1 MSQTY
6 SKGKKAPQY
15 DNFLE
20 ALRDLGKTT
29 LQEGQ
34 DQVKK
39 AFTSDVPDMLGLSS
53 HGTIKPN
60 ESFSVDQL
68 QKAEAKGEQQA
79 EVRFTQK
86 LNQMR
91 DEERARLV
99 REESQNKEQIKAIQA
114 EIANLTKA
122 AGELFKEVEIAAVQ
136 APVNPGIYHKNF
148 FFQLKSL
155 IVNLRRRVQDSKE
168 WLSVSNSRASKRG
181 AFWGG
186 VKKSG
191 TSYMLSSERY
201 TVMSTG

>member
-29 LQEGQ
+29 VQEGRNQ
-34 DQVKK
+34 IRQAV
-39 AFTSDVPDMLGLSS
+39 TSDVPEMFGISS

-60 ESFSVDQL
+60 ESFSVDQI
-68 QKAEAKGEQQA
+68 QKAEQKGESQA
-79 EVRFTQK
+79 EARFAQR
-86 LNQMR
+86 LNQLR
-91 DEERARLV
+91 DEERAKLA
-99 REESQNKEQIKAIQA
+99 REEAQNKEQIKAIQA

-148 FFQLKSL
+148 FTQLRSL

-168 WLSVSNSRASKRG
+168 WLSVSNSRAGKRG
-181 AFWGG
+181 HFWGQ
-186 VKKSG
+186 VQKSG